1 MSSKFAFEFERK
13 WGDAEDEKALSR
25 SADGYGVAWGGTPKV
40 DGPAGQATF
49 LPPAATPN

>member
-25 SADGYGVAWGGTPKV
+25 SVDGYGVGMRGYPQGRWSCWPGYIPTTSSHP
-40 DGPAGQATF
+40 
-49 LPPAATPN
+49 